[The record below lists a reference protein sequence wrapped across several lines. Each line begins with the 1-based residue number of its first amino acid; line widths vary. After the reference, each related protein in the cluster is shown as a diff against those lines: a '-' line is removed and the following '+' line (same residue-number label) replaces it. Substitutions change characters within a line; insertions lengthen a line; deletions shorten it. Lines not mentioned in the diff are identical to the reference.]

1 MQNNIEEINYLKL
14 QNKLL
19 KERLDNS
26 KKSNDIKIKEM
37 NKLRNEVK
45 KSNIIDDLK
54 KSHEAPS
61 TVPELLQDIRKR
73 DDKARTIAP
82 PDNDEMEKLA

>member
-73 DDKARTIAP
+73 DDKARTFAP